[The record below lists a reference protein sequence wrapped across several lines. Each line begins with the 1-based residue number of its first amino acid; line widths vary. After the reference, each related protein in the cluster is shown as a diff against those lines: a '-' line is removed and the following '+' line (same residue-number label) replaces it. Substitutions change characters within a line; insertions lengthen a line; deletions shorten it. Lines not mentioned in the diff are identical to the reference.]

1 MDPAVAGNILYCS
14 QCGQAKPA
22 QELAHFG
29 NTLVCA
35 ACKPA
40 YAQRLSEGH
49 TAAGAFRYAGFWIRF
64 VAVIIDGLITGF
76 ASAAV
81 QAILV
86 PTLALGQPS
95 ATRATAFLGIAYLA
109 AITISGAY
117 ESLFVYKFGA
127 TPGKMIFRLRVVRPD
142 GGPIS
147 LPRAIGRYF
156 AKMLSAIILAIG
168 YIMAAFDNEKRALHD
183 ILVDTRVIKTRS

>member
-1 MDPAVAGNILYCS
+1 MDPVVAGDTFYCS

-22 QELAHFG
+22 QELANFG

-49 TAAGAFRYAGFWIRF
+49 ATVKALHYAGFWIRF
-64 VAVIIDGLITGF
+64 VAAVIDGLITGF

-81 QAILV
+81 QAILI
-86 PTLALGQPS
+86 PGLALGRPS
-95 ATRATAFLGIAYLA
+95 PARAAAFLGLAYLA
-109 AITISGAY
+109 AITIACAY

-127 TPGKMIFRLRVVRPD
+127 TPGKMVLGLRVVRPD

-147 LPRAIGRYF
+147 LGRAIGRYF
-156 AKMLSAIILAIG
+156 AKMLSAIVLAIG
-168 YIMAAFDNEKRALHD
+168 YIMAAFDNQKRGLHD
-183 ILVDTRVIKTRS
+183 MLADTRVIKTRS